1 MSGRWAL
8 AAVIAFGVGFGCR
21 WFSVPTP
28 APTMLSGALLVVA
41 MTLGA
46 MTADRFLSPRDTA
59 PKAAPGEPGK

>member
-46 MTADRFLSPRDTA
+46 MAADRLLTPRDA
-59 PKAAPGEPGK
+59 VGVAAAGERSK

>member
-46 MTADRFLSPRDTA
+46 MAADRLLTPRDA
-59 PKAAPGEPGK
+59 VQSAAAGERSK

>member
-1 MSGRWAL
+1 
-8 AAVIAFGVGFGCR
+8 
-21 WFSVPTP
+21 
-28 APTMLSGALLVVA
+28 MLSGALLVVA